1 MIINKKKSC
10 TGGKVKKIIIILI
23 ALIII
28 SLMNASVLTGEQLK
42 EGFER
47 SFDLEKTL
55 WNGMVKT
62 RIEYS
67 QEDVGVGE
75 TIIVTI
81 HFEIDTEKNEK
92 NYKLAVGDL
101 SKNIFYS
108 RTISK
113 FESLTTEDVENE
125 KEYLAWEKHGLSL
138 IESDPDL
145 VLSNENP
152 IGSYNAKFR
161 LNNKAKGMST
171 YSNENRIPYGYQ
183 ELSLFVFHESTE
195 YENITDY
202 HNRGSS
208 FRFYIKIKSSAII
221 PNNPDNIIR
230 YYHRS
235 DFRREKRKQE
245 KIKKREERKE
255 KNMPKLKFEKL
266 DLNKG
271 AGLVFDRSCG

>member
-1 MIINKKKSC
+1 
-10 TGGKVKKIIIILI
+10 
-23 ALIII
+23 
-28 SLMNASVLTGEQLK
+28 
-42 EGFER
+42 
-47 SFDLEKTL
+47 
-55 WNGMVKT
+55 
-62 RIEYS
+62 
-67 QEDVGVGE
+67 
-75 TIIVTI
+75 
-81 HFEIDTEKNEK
+81 
-92 NYKLAVGDL
+92 
-101 SKNIFYS
+101 
-108 RTISK
+108 
-113 FESLTTEDVENE
+113 
-125 KEYLAWEKHGLSL
+125 
-138 IESDPDL
+138 

-255 KNMPKLKFEKL
+255 KNMPKLVSTPC
-266 DLNKG
+266 LNLLIQT
-271 AGLVFDRSCG
+271 AGLFVLGVIVPIPPHTQNFIGKKIGGKNEDKISIAICNVCIFFKINLGN